1 MNKRPYIIC
10 LMMSS
15 VDGKILGDKWGNHP
29 YVKALLES
37 FEETHEAIGNKS
49 WIVGRTTMEKDFTK
63 FAKPIFKEVDYKIS
77 RETLL
82 RSITQILLLLPSMV
96 AAS

>member
-10 LMMSS
+10 LMMAS
-15 VDGKILGDKWGNHP
+15 VDGKILGDKWGNDPH
-29 YVKALLES
+29 VKALMDS

-77 RETLL
+77 REDNAPNNIHNLF
-82 RSITQILLLLPSMV
+82 V
-96 AAS
+96 